1 MRLISYR
8 RQGIAGVGVMV
19 SPEYVACLDEVAP
32 SLPRTMRGLLSE
44 EAGLDKARKAAEAAR
59 HLVRRLDELS
69 LDPVV
74 TDPHAIWCLA
84 RNYKAHADEIGV
96 EAPTRPMIFHRVAA
110 SQIGHLDALVR
121 PAVSEK
127 LDYEGELAVVIG
139 RGGRHISRDSAL
151 AHVAGY
157 ACYNDG
163 SVRDWQR
170 HSSQIG
176 AGKNF
181 AGTGAFGPFLVTPD
195 EVGPIGSQTLVTWLN
210 GVQVQNTPLS
220 EMIFGV
226 EDLIAYLSTICPLQ
240 PGDVIVT
247 GTPGG
252 VGLFQ
257 NPPRFLRAGDIVDVE
272 ISGIGVLSNVVVEE
286 DQPASMTA

>member
-1 MRLISYR
+1 MRLVSYQNKGR
-8 RQGIAGVGVMV
+8 AGVGVMV
-19 SPEYVACLDEVAP
+19 SAQQVVCLDEVAP
-32 SLPRTMRGLLSE
+32 DLPRTMRGLLSLDD
-44 EAGLDKARKAAEAAR
+44 GLARARDAAELGRDSAC
-59 HLVRRLDELS
+59 LIDGLT

-110 SQIGHLDALVR
+110 SQVGHLGPLVR
-121 PAVSEK
+121 PVVSEK
-127 LDYEGELAVVIG
+127 FDYEGELAVVIG
-139 RGGRHISRDSAL
+139 RGGRHIAREAAL
-151 AHVAGY
+151 DHVAGY

-181 AGTGAFGPFLVTPD
+181 AGTGAFGPWLVTPD
-195 EVGPIGSQTLVTWLN
+195 EAGDIGANTMVTRLN
-210 GVQVQNTPLS
+210 GVEVQSTPLS

-226 EDLIAYLSTICPLQ
+226 EELVAYFSTICPLV

-257 NPPRFLRAGDIVDVE
+257 DPPRFLRAGDVVEVE
-272 ISGIGVLSNVVVEE
+272 ISNIGILRNTVQEE
-286 DQPASMTA
+286 TLAG

>member
-1 MRLISYR
+1 MKLVSY
-8 RQGIAGVGVMV
+8 QNKGKAGVGVIV
-19 SPEYVACLDEVAP
+19 FEEQVVCLDEVAP
-32 SLPRTMRGLLSE
+32 DLPRTMRGLLSLE
-44 EAGLDKARKAAEAAR
+44 DGLAQARQAAESGRGSAR
-59 HLVRRLDELS
+59 HIDTLM

-110 SQIGHLDALVR
+110 SQVGHLGPLVR
-121 PAVSEK
+121 PVVSEK
-127 LDYEGELAVVIG
+127 FDYEGELAVVIG
-139 RGGRHISRDSAL
+139 RGGRHISHETAL
-151 AHVAGY
+151 DHVAGY

-181 AGTGAFGPFLVTPD
+181 AGTGAFGPWLVTPD
-195 EVGPIGSQTLVTWLN
+195 EVGPIGSNTMVTRLN
-210 GVQVQNTPLS
+210 GVEVQSTPLS

-226 EDLIAYLSTICPLQ
+226 EDLVAYFSTICPLL

-257 NPPRFLRAGDIVDVE
+257 DPPRFLRAGDVVE
-272 ISGIGVLSNVVVEE
+272 VAISNVGILRNTVQEE
-286 DQPASMTA
+286 ALAA